1 MKRRKESE
9 HMMTDMDQKEEGANL
24 NSGGNPEPDKDG
36 YTILY
41 IDGDL
46 LLTDSGEDMFFVV
59 GESAYKLSDQL
70 YEPCLYIRLPEGRW
84 ITIHHAFSMRELRR
98 TALSDGTIKMITGDE
113 YDMPGILMLMHKA
126 VELARDSVDIGYL
139 EAQCFMDYLRERGA
153 VSKETGVS
161 LYEAGIQNPNL
172 MNTLL
177 HCKKVDRTNDAR
189 YYLLKKG
196 MSDAAGTGGSADAGS
211 SASAGGYADTCDPAG
226 GIANAGE
233 STDTDSFARAGDPAN
248 DDGRFSRVI
257 SNQVRFGCG
266 YRELPSGRQYFA
278 WHGYPNRNDD
288 FITYAEI
295 SRSEFEQIG
304 REYPRAIDADRDTA
318 ERFRRKYVDGH
329 PVIKE
334 GWNVSI

>member
-1 MKRRKESE
+1 MEAVKEALGDRADDE
-9 HMMTDMDQKEEGANL
+9 AAILKKGETPEADTDMNKEKNIGSDKA
-24 NSGGNPEPDKDG
+24 GNPEPDLYKDG

-41 IDGDL
+41 MDGDL
-46 LLTDSGEDMFFVV
+46 LLTCAGEDMFFVA
-59 GESAYKLSDQL
+59 GQTTYKLSDHL
-70 YEPCLYIRLPEGRW
+70 YEPCLYIKLPDGRW
-84 ITIHHAFSMRELRR
+84 ITIHHAFTKRELRR

-113 YDMPGILMLMHKA
+113 YDMPGILMLLRKA

-139 EAQCFMDYLRERGA
+139 EARCFMDYLRERGA
-153 VSKETGVS
+153 VSKETAVS

-189 YYLLKKG
+189 YYILKKG
-196 MSDAAGTGGSADAGS
+196 MSGAAD
-211 SASAGGYADTCDPAG
+211 
-226 GIANAGE
+226 GITNAG
-233 STDTDSFARAGDPAN
+233 DTAKAN
-248 DDGRFSRVI
+248 GRFSRVI

-266 YRELPSGRQYFA
+266 YRALPAGRQYFA

-318 ERFRRKYVDGH
+318 ERFRKKYVDGH